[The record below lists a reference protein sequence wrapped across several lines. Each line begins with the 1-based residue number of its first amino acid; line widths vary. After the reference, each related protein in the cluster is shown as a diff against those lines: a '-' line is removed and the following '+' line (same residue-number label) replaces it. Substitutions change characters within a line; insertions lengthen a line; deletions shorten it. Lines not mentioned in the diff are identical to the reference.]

1 MRVNYW
7 EIIADNLKKAGGV
20 WGCVSTLDCEG
31 RTIWIAD
38 AHRDD
43 VKRLRAVALTDWP
56 DFCDPRRVANT
67 MKMHVL
73 LGLVLAGLLCSC
85 AASTPHSGTATG
97 TQQTVHTQA
106 PLTPQVG
113 PSRR

>member
-1 MRVNYW
+1 MRSSRLEARELLGNNRRQSQESGW
-7 EIIADNLKKAGGV
+7 SLG
-20 WGCVSTLDCEG
+20 
-31 RTIWIAD
+31 IAD

-43 VKRLRAVALTDWP
+43 GKRLRAIALTGWP

-85 AASTPHSGTATG
+85 AASSPHSGTTTG

-113 PSRR
+113 PNRR

>member
-1 MRVNYW
+1 
-7 EIIADNLKKAGGV
+7 IADNLKKGDGV
-20 WGCVSTLDCEG
+20 WGCVSTLDCRG

-43 VKRLRAVALTDWP
+43 GKRLREIALTGWP

-85 AASTPHSGTATG
+85 AASSPHSGTTTG
-97 TQQTVHTQA
+97 TQQSARIQA
-106 PLTPQVG
+106 PLTPQFG
-113 PSRR
+113 PNRH